1 MSNIDIATL
10 RRIRKAVMTGKR
22 TKKEVAEKYGVSV
35 STVMRIAKMS
45 DEEFEEY
52 IQRKKEQQKRAKKK
66 CKS

>member
-10 RRIRKAVMTGKR
+10 RRIRKAVLSGKR
-22 TKKEVAEKYGVSV
+22 TKKEIAEKYGVSV

-52 IQRKKEQQKRAKKK
+52 IQRKKERQKRAKKK
-66 CKS
+66 CK